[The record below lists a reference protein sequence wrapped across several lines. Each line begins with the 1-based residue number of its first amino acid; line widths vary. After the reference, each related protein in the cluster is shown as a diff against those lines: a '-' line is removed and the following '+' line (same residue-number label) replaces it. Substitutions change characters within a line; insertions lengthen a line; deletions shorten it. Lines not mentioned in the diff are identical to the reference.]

1 MTNMKGIDANLYAVA
16 GRLYTELKNYD
27 TALQLHRQSVQRFL
41 QLKYPYR
48 ALAEAYNNMAVVF
61 DALDLR
67 DSAFFYLY
75 KSLAVSKPKNFVK
88 QLLETY
94 LILSKMHESYNNDS
108 ALYYHKQAMLAKD
121 FLFNQKAQRLIASY
135 KFDLEFQE
143 QEVENAEAQLRSK
156 IKIYALLGAALFF
169 FTIGLI
175 LLRNNDRRK
184 KALAL
189 LKKQKSETDRQ
200 KSKAEQAFEELKSA
214 QAQLIEAEKEKMRAY
229 HYKELLGLE
238 AQALRAQM
246 NPHFIYNCMNSIK
259 ALIQSD
265 DKLRSIEYLTTF
277 SKLIRTLF
285 QNSDKRQISL
295 YDEIE
300 TCRRYTHLESMRL
313 DGRLKYSFYIDPN
326 LDLKS
331 IMVPALIVQPFIEN
345 AIWHGIVPKDGGQIN
360 ISVKRQEEVIICEV
374 DDDGIGREMSKRN
387 KPVTP
392 ITHESKGVHVSQ
404 QRLHLE
410 KMLNDTNASIE
421 TIDKVYNNV
430 AAGTKVVLTFDL
442 Q

>member
-1 MTNMKGIDANLYAVA
+1 MKKFIAIVIVLFKVITGNTQATLNTDSLKRLMTVAKEDTTRIILLAKLCNELARFAPDSAIKLGQEGLKLAKQIHYLKGEVYLTRSLGVAWYSIGEYSIAIKLYLSKLKYIDTTKDMEIKRLYNAELTIAYRDQRDYTEALKYVNKNLDAVYKFLQYSPRDSCTFCTGCFLLMASIYLEMHQTDSAQKYVYEAFSYPMTNMKGIEANLYAVA

-214 QAQLIEAEKEKMRAY
+214 QA
-229 HYKELLGLE
+229 
-238 AQALRAQM
+238 
-246 NPHFIYNCMNSIK
+246 
-259 ALIQSD
+259 
-265 DKLRSIEYLTTF
+265 
-277 SKLIRTLF
+277 
-285 QNSDKRQISL
+285 
-295 YDEIE
+295 
-300 TCRRYTHLESMRL
+300 
-313 DGRLKYSFYIDPN
+313 
-326 LDLKS
+326 
-331 IMVPALIVQPFIEN
+331 
-345 AIWHGIVPKDGGQIN
+345 
-360 ISVKRQEEVIICEV
+360 
-374 DDDGIGREMSKRN
+374 
-387 KPVTP
+387 
-392 ITHESKGVHVSQ
+392 
-404 QRLHLE
+404 
-410 KMLNDTNASIE
+410 
-421 TIDKVYNNV
+421 
-430 AAGTKVVLTFDL
+430 
-442 Q
+442 